1 MLRCLALL
9 PSIQIVAGL
18 QGLPLLESL
27 LTPLTLFKLQ
37 NLEIWRFEG
46 SESLLKVGQ
55 TTVSTLERILCPG
68 LDLNPP
74 GLQFT
79 NSLRQIPHRLP
90 TPPSTAWSCRQQRGK
105 LGTCLVPRITPRTF
119 TLTAQDLCT
128 YCFSCLECF
137 SSHKLVPSHFHV
149 SDQTSQQEGLCGHTC
164 LKQPCPPSL

>member
-1 MLRCLALL
+1 MLRRLALL

-37 NLEIWRFEG
+37 NLEIWRCEG

-79 NSLRQIPHRLP
+79 SSLRRIPHRLP
-90 TPPSTAWSCRQQRGK
+90 ILPSTAWGCRQQRWK
-105 LGTCLVPRITPRTF
+105 LGTCLVPRITPRLYHGPQGPHPPIFPLISLCYSRTNRLLLQQSGSF
-119 TLTAQDLCT
+119 SPQDLCT
-128 YCFSCLECF
+128 
-137 SSHKLVPSHFHV
+137 
-149 SDQTSQQEGLCGHTC
+149 
-164 LKQPCPPSL
+164 